1 MSTTRSAPVQ
11 ADPILDQ
18 SRQPLY
24 RFGALALLDPQAGA
38 WKRIADPASQT
49 CVQAAAELIRDESA
63 EPIPLGLGEFSVETL
78 DPAEVFAKLPDSAE
92 GLNAEYEQIFG
103 LVASGSCPP
112 LETEY
117 IESKQTF
124 KRSHHLADVA
134 GFYNAFGLERTP
146 DHPERQDH
154 IVLELE
160 FMACLIALER
170 AAAEAGETE
179 RVEICRAAEKRFLE
193 EHLSWWVPAFAR
205 LLSKERPDGFYA
217 AVGRLLC
224 AFLPT
229 ERRRLGVEPPQ
240 KPAVPSRM
248 ERPEECDGCLLQT

>member
-1 MSTTRSAPVQ
+1 MNTASSSPVQ
-11 ADPILDQ
+11 TDPVLNQ
-18 SRQPLY
+18 SRQALY
-24 RFGALALLDPQAGA
+24 RFGALAFLDPRAGS
-38 WKRIADPASQT
+38 WGQLADPDAQA
-49 CVQAAAELIRDESA
+49 CVQAAAEVIRDDQATAS
-63 EPIPLGLGEFSVETL
+63 PLGLGESPPDML
-78 DPAEVFAKLPDSAE
+78 DPAEVFATLPKSAE
-92 GLNAEYEQIFG
+92 TLNTEFEQTFG

-117 IESKQTF
+117 IQSKFTF

-134 GFYNAFGLERTP
+134 GFYHAFGLERTP

-160 FMACLIALER
+160 FMACVIGLER
-170 AAAEAGETE
+170 AAAQADETE

-193 EHLSWWVPAFAR
+193 EHLTWWVPAFAR
-205 LLSKERPDGFYA
+205 LLAKERPDGFYA

-229 ERRRLGVEPPQ
+229 ERLLLGVTPPQ
-240 KPAVPSRM
+240 KPAAPSPL